1 MDFSELIQVNVFKI
15 GQTYQSLKK
24 DLWLDAYDASG
35 IRPVVEVENLI
46 MKFARK
52 LEFGSSLMKVAEDAA
67 KLVRRMKRDWMVTGR
82 RPAGLCG
89 ACIILAARM
98 NNFRRT
104 VREVVYVVKVA
115 DMTVAKRIEE
125 FKRTASSDLTIEQFR
140 KFGTRLKL
148 SADPPALYEAKL
160 KEKKKKRKLALLL
173 NPDAPEEAFEI
184 SGDESPRAP
193 TSPQNFGT
201 PAAESRRDAEGFA
214 IPRISDGLGL
224 LGDIDTDALA
234 SPTRNPSQEPPTKK
248 KKRGRP
254 PKAGK
259 KAAKPPPFITPEDL
273 MEENEL
279 EDEIDTIINDP
290 VTLSTLEDEAF
301 IVAQNRAKLL
311 AERQRA
317 ASAAAAAAAAP
328 HRRRNNRVISIDPHI
343 DSDEFDSD
351 PEVRNCV
358 LSVAEQLIKE
368 RIWVTHNED
377 WLRAQ
382 QAKNLKKVLEE
393 ASGSGSKPKQKR
405 RPGRMGDG
413 SVLEGGTPVESPA
426 DANQRMLEKRGKG
439 FSKHINYE
447 KLSELYRGV
456 RGIGSGTATAVTTS
470 DGVGSVNGDVQDGE
484 EESGARVGA
493 GGLITP
499 AATQNANGIGDDK
512 EPEDEEDDE
521 DEEDEDEEEEEE
533 VVEEEDDAEK
543 EVMESFVGDGDDFG
557 EDLAAYDDGGDDP
570 YDY

>member
-1 MDFSELIQVNVFKI
+1 
-15 GQTYQSLKK
+15 
-24 DLWLDAYDASG
+24 
-35 IRPVVEVENLI
+35 
-46 MKFARK
+46 
-52 LEFGSSLMKVAEDAA
+52 
-67 KLVRRMKRDWMVTGR
+67 
-82 RPAGLCG
+82 
-89 ACIILAARM
+89 M

-140 KFGTRLKL
+140 EFGTRLKL

-160 KEKKKKRKLALLL
+160 KEEKKKRKLALLL

-184 SGDESPRAP
+184 SGDESLQAP
-193 TSPQNFGT
+193 TTRQNSGT
-201 PAAESRRDAEGFA
+201 PTAESRRDAEGFA
-214 IPRISDGLGL
+214 IPVISDGPEL
-224 LGDIDTDALA
+224 LGDGHTDTPA
-234 SPTRNPSQEPPTKK
+234 SPTRNPSEEPPTK

-254 PKAGK
+254 PKAGE

-273 MEENEL
+273 VEENEL

-290 VTLSTLEDEAF
+290 ITLSTLEDEAF

-311 AERQRA
+311 AEKQRA
-317 ASAAAAAAAAP
+317 ASAAAAAP
-328 HRRRNNRVISIDPHI
+328 NRRRDNRVISIDPHI

-358 LSVAEQLIKE
+358 LSVAEQRIKE

-382 QAKNLKKVLEE
+382 QAKNLKKALDE
-393 ASGSGSKPKQKR
+393 ASGAGSKLKQKR

-470 DGVGSVNGDVQDGE
+470 DGVGSVNGDVQEGE
-484 EESGARVGA
+484 EESGAKVGA

-499 AATQNANGIGDDK
+499 AATQNANDTGNDK

-521 DEEDEDEEEEEE
+521 DEDEDEDEEEAEEE
-533 VVEEEDDAEK
+533 NDAEK
-543 EVMESFVGDGDDFG
+543 EVMETFVGDGDDFG